1 MDTVGDAMGP
11 NQSVLRER
19 LQSAYAAGALDPA
32 MRLLVET
39 QAALRPEARSDLA
52 LSEEIAG
59 AFFETETPA
68 PMAAD
73 SFDSVMSRIADMGR
87 EDHPEH
93 PTRRAARAASTV
105 IDEILH
111 LPHPLQDFALDAIA
125 AGGWTFAGPGLRTL
139 PIDTGKGSKAEILR
153 IEPGW
158 GAPRHAHRGGE
169 YTLVLAGS
177 FSDERGRYGIGDIAC
192 AGPAV
197 THRPIA
203 NAGEVCYSLAVTDAP
218 LAFTGPLGLIQKLW
232 RH

>member
-1 MDTVGDAMGP
+1 MQTAGSHFAP
-11 NQSVLRER
+11 SQSALRER

-39 QAALRPEARSDLA
+39 QAALRTDAKSDLD

-59 AFFETETPA
+59 AFLEQEA
-68 PMAAD
+68 PIAMAAG
-73 SFDSVMSRIADMGR
+73 SFDSVMSRISEIGH

-111 LPHPLQDFALDAIA
+111 LPHPLQDYALDAIA

-177 FSDERGRYGIGDIAC
+177 FSDERGKYRAGDIAC
-192 AGPAV
+192 AGPSV

-203 NAGEVCYSLAVTDAP
+203 DAGEVCYSLAVTDAP

-232 RH
+232 RQ